1 MYLLLREQTDPYF
14 NLAAEEYF
22 LKHGPGDLF
31 MLWQNQPSVIIGKH
45 QNPYAE
51 TNYHYIS
58 KYGIPII
65 RRISGG
71 GTVYHD
77 LGNINFTFIQQVGTV
92 NPVKFSRFTLPM
104 LELLAKFGLPV
115 NAGQRND
122 LLVNG
127 LKFSGNAEHVFR
139 DKVLHHG
146 TILFNTDLEVLQA
159 CLDTADNRF
168 VGKSVRSVS
177 SNVVNLASFL
187 PEQITAEQFMHLLFE
202 EIQQELPVAD
212 LYELTD
218 NDIREIE
225 KIATEKYRVWQ
236 WNFGYSPVYNFNVTF
251 STLHGLLQLS
261 IKVESGRLTEV
272 IPDSSYLIKPEVE
285 QLINAME
292 HQKHSKDDIR
302 IIALQFENVLTK
314 LGISEESFVD
324 SFF

>member
-14 NLAAEEYF
+14 NLAAEEYL

-51 TNYHYIS
+51 TNYRYIS
-58 KYGIPII
+58 KHGIPIV

-77 LGNINFTFIQQVGTV
+77 LGNINFTFIQQVGPV

-104 LELLAKFGLPV
+104 MELLAKFGLPV

-146 TILFNTDLEVLQA
+146 TILFNSDLEILGA
-159 CLDTADNRF
+159 CLDAADNRF
-168 VGKSVRSVS
+168 AGKSVPSVRSDVA
-177 SNVVNLASFL
+177 NLASFL
-187 PEQITAEQFMHLLFE
+187 PEQITAEHFMYLLFDK
-202 EIQQELPVAD
+202 IQQELPVAD

-218 NDIREIE
+218 NDIHEIE
-225 KIATEKYRVWQ
+225 KIAVEKYRTWQ
-236 WNFGYSPVYNFNVTF
+236 WNFGYSPVYSFIVKLL
-251 STLHGLLQLS
+251 TLQGILKLS
-261 IKVESGRLTEV
+261 IKVENGCFIEV
-272 IPDSSYLIKPEVE
+272 IPDSIFERNPGVE
-285 QLINAME
+285 EMIHTLKQQNHCE
-292 HQKHSKDDIR
+292 HNIR
-302 IIALQFENVLTK
+302 TITRQFEEVLAK
-314 LGISEESFVD
+314 LGITAELFVD